1 MADETDS
8 KKNNGLYEER
18 RVYGTRKQME
28 KLNAVPEEKPDRRH
42 RENGHRNILVIL
54 CMAVFMLAITIG
66 IAGLFKKPSD
76 TNPAGG
82 RITGTPTPE
91 PETRELYGIVLGV
104 DTENKVISIYDVKDE
119 SKTEFKYDGASRFY
133 GSAGSIVTAGV
144 LQIGDLLHFTARA
157 GSPEKLAVAEWSE
170 EIWEKSKIED
180 LVIYPEEHVMV
191 IRNQN
196 YKYSDDLCIIDNGER
211 TGLDNLLTTADR
223 YTIRG
228 EGTTVYEII
237 VTIGHGTLKLLNY
250 KDYDGGLVTIGDRYA
265 FDVSAPAEYVVREGT
280 YRVEVGRGRLNAFQT
295 IEVRRNRTVFFDL
308 KPVEDK
314 ETQQ

>member
-1 MADETDS
+1 MAEETDS

-18 RVYGTRKQME
+18 RVYGTKKQME
-28 KLNAVPEEKPDRRH
+28 QRNAVPGDKPKKQPRD
-42 RENGHRNILVIL
+42 NGHRNIIVIL
-54 CMAVFMLAITIG
+54 CMTVFMLAITIG
-66 IAGLFKKPSD
+66 IAGLFKKPE
-76 TNPAGG
+76 NVKPAEGK
-82 RITGTPTPE
+82 ITGTPTPE
-91 PETRELYGIVLGV
+91 PETREIYGVVLGV
-104 DTENKVISIYDVKDE
+104 DTENKVISIYDVKNE
-119 SKTEFKYDGASRFY
+119 SNTEFKYDGASRFY

-144 LQIGDLLHFTARA
+144 LQTGDLLHFTSRE
-157 GSPEKLAVAEWSE
+157 GKPEKLAVAKWSE
-170 EIWEKSKIED
+170 NIWEKSKIED

-265 FDVSAPAEYVVREGT
+265 FDVTAPAEYVVREGT
-280 YRVEVGRGRLNAFQT
+280 YRVEVGRGRLNAFQN

-308 KPVEDK
+308 KPAENK